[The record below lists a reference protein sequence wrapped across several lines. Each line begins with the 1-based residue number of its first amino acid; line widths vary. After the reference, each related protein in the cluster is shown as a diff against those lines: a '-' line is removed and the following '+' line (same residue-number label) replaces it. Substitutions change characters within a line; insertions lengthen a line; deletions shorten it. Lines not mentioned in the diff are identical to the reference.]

1 MDVHPPSLYL
11 IYPIMDLSNV
21 SFYEMKEKYYIL
33 PM

>member
-21 SFYEMKEKYYIL
+21 SFYEMKEKY
-33 PM
+33 